1 MTLVDP
7 GDEAASGQP
16 YSAARMAA
24 DLDLLRRAA
33 GLSYRQLGKR
43 TGCPASTLNDALGGR
58 RFPRLDTV
66 LAIARACGHD
76 ESRWRER
83 WMKADVHRKGL
94 PGSVAPSAVSPAE
107 LPHDVPGF
115 AGRAAELEQLRS
127 LYADTDPDAANAPT
141 ICVVHGMA
149 GVGKTALAL
158 HWAHRIAGEFTDG
171 QLFLDLRGHHP
182 GGRPVSAGEALE
194 QLLRS
199 LGASS
204 ERVPPDASDSARLY
218 RSLLAGKRVLLV
230 LDDAG
235 SAEQVRPLLPASAG
249 CLVIVTSRHRLTG
262 LVARDGAHHVPLDV
276 LDLDESRALL
286 ARTLGHE
293 RIEGDAAGAE
303 ELARACGHLPLAL
316 RIAAAHLVAGPYGQI
331 SELVARLTDGNPLA
345 GLRAADDNHTG
356 VRRAFDLSYDTLDD
370 DARRLFR
377 RLGIVPGSDVT
388 ADAAARIIDSGI
400 SDSGRLLDTLFAAHL
415 LDQRTTGRYQMHD
428 LLRLYAAERA
438 AEDETAADREDVL
451 ARLLDWRLWMVDAA
465 ARRLYPDSLRLP
477 HPSNGR
483 GTDGVFTADSDALAW
498 LEVELANLA
507 ASVNHAAECG
517 PYPVAWQLADGLRG
531 LFNLRLHRREWFEV
545 ASAGLTAARR
555 GGDERAQ
562 AAMHHSLGLA
572 HSRLGSNR
580 EAVEQFAS
588 ALRLYRGLGEP
599 EGTAAV
605 LICMGGVHRQLGQT
619 AQAAEAF
626 QQALDVCRQ
635 QHLTAREAA
644 CLGDLGEVYRDQG
657 NLVEALRCQQ
667 EALELF
673 QRIEVPRGEALA
685 LLALGAAYHQLG
697 RLEEALDCQTGA
709 LSMFRSIGSRDA
721 EAYAMASLADVHRE
735 MGRPELAL
743 RNATAALSL
752 AVDLGDDTLVVEA
765 HLALGAVV
773 REQAGPRKAVRHYQ
787 AALRLARAAG
797 YRHGEATA
805 LAGLARTEVDLGQ
818 LDKALARCA
827 QAMASSSESGYQLV
841 RARLL
846 ATSADAHH
854 RAGRDEQALADC
866 EQALEGFR
874 RTGHR
879 SGEEAVRALL
889 ALIQG
894 RQTVPSR

>member
-1 MTLVDP
+1 VVDP
-7 GDEAASGQP
+7 DDEAASGQP

-24 DLDLLRRAA
+24 DLDLLRRAS

-76 ESRWRER
+76 ETRWRER
-83 WMKADVHRKGL
+83 WMKADVHRRGL
-94 PGSVAPSAVSPAE
+94 PGSAVVSAAAPSPAE

-115 AGRAAELEQLRS
+115 AGRAAELDRLRS
-127 LYADTDPDAANAPT
+127 LYADSATAQAPT

-158 HWAHRIAGEFTDG
+158 RWAHRIAGEFADG
-171 QLFLDLRGHHP
+171 QLFLELRGHHP

-199 LGASS
+199 LGAPS
-204 ERVPPDASDSARLY
+204 ERIPPDASDSARLY
-218 RSLLAGKRVLLV
+218 RSLLAGKRVLVV
-230 LDDAG
+230 LDDAD
-235 SAEQVRPLLPASAG
+235 SADQVRPLLPASAG

-262 LVARDGAHHVPLDV
+262 LLARDGAYHVPLDV

-286 ARTLGHE
+286 AGTLGRE
-293 RIEGDAAGAE
+293 RIERDAAGAD

-331 SELVARLTDGNPLA
+331 SELVARLTGGNPLA
-345 GLRAADDNHTG
+345 GLRAEDDSG

-377 RLGIVPGSDVT
+377 RLGIVPGADVT
-388 ADAAARIIDSGI
+388 ADAAARIMNAADAS
-400 SDSGRLLDTLFAAHL
+400 RLLDTLFAAHL

-438 AEDETAADREDVL
+438 AEEETAAAREGVL
-451 ARLLDWRLWMVDAA
+451 ARLLDWQLHMVDAA
-465 ARRLYPDSLRLP
+465 AHRLYPDSLRLP
-477 HPSNGR
+477 RLGNGR
-483 GTDGVFTADSDALAW
+483 APAGAFAADGDALGW

-507 ASVNHAAECG
+507 ASVNHAAEYG

-531 LFNLRLHRREWFEV
+531 LFNLRLHRREWFDV

-555 GGDERAQ
+555 GADERAQ

-580 EAVEQFAS
+580 VAVEQFAS
-588 ALRLYRGLGEP
+588 ALRLYRRLDEP

-605 LICMGGVHRQLGQT
+605 LTCLGGVHRQLGQT
-619 AQAAEAF
+619 ARAAEAF
-626 QQALDVCRQ
+626 QQALDLSRQ
-635 QHLTAREAA
+635 QHLTGREAA

-657 NLVEALRCQQ
+657 NLVEALRCQH

-685 LLALGAAYHQLG
+685 LLALGAAHHQLG
-697 RLEEALDCQTGA
+697 RSREALSCQTRA
-709 LSMFRSIGSRDA
+709 LKIFRSIGSRDG
-721 EAYAMASLADVHRE
+721 EAYAMTSLADVHRE
-735 MGRPELAL
+735 VGHPELAL

-752 AVDLGDDTLVVEA
+752 AVDLGDDALVVEA
-765 HLALGAVV
+765 HLALAAVV
-773 REQAGPRKAVRHYQ
+773 QDQAGPRAGVRHHQ
-787 AALRLARAAG
+787 AALRLARTAG
-797 YRHGEATA
+797 YRHGEAKA

-827 QAMASSSESGYQLV
+827 RAMASSSESGYQLV
-841 RARLL
+841 QADLL
-846 ATSADAHH
+846 ATSAAAHH
-854 RAGRDEQALADC
+854 RAGRDDQALADC
-866 EQALEGFR
+866 RQALDRYR

-879 SGEEAVRALL
+879 PGEEAARALL
-889 ALIQG
+889 ALIQDKL
-894 RQTVPSR
+894 TVPSR